1 MSFKTQLS
9 ADINNIFLNINEFAE
24 NVTYTDSSSKSH
36 SGKAIIKIDGD
47 SQTEWA
53 GGEVLTAEIIMDKT
67 FGGSIKP
74 HDKITDSENRI
85 WTVTTIKDM
94 DSAAI
99 TVSAHTDFKIRS

>member
-1 MSFKTQLS
+1 MSLKSQIQS
-9 ADINNIFLNINEFAE
+9 DINNIFLNTDEFAE
-24 NVTYTDSSSKSH
+24 DVTYVDSENESH
-36 SGKAIIKIDGD
+36 TGKAIVNIQGD
-47 SQTEWA
+47 SDTEWA

-74 HDKITDSENRI
+74 HEKITDSENRI